1 MAHTHQ
7 RRWRRL
13 TLVGSQESL
22 CYSGFKLI
30 HRGAP
35 CRPNQIS
42 QPLFSACSSTYAST
56 YCCSKQ
62 YIVLSSQLAIARL
75 RELERTA
82 EHILRSER
90 NERPSIILLSSAHVI
105 ISSEIMPEQQQ
116 QAESRAK
123 RNNWDAGPVLSA
135 PNRALARLF
144 TWWND
149 EWWMHCHRWT

>member
-42 QPLFSACSSTYAST
+42 QPLFSACCSSTYAST

-62 YIVLSSQLAIARL
+62 YYIVLSSTQLAIARL

-123 RNNWDAGPVLSA
+123 RNNWDA
-135 PNRALARLF
+135 
-144 TWWND
+144 
-149 EWWMHCHRWT
+149 RWAAGSCLLPRTEH